1 MAKVTRFG
9 DIIELRACP
18 DGEDLTPDHA
28 RHIARELI
36 DLAEAIDAEHT
47 PTVKETTA

>member
-1 MAKVTRFG
+1 VAKVTRFG

-28 RHIARELI
+28 RHIAGELVAHA
-36 DLAEAIDAEHT
+36 DAIDAEKT
-47 PTVKETTA
+47 ARKDTV